1 MQECKGIITRIIDYE
16 NGIIEDEQN
25 QEYYFSKVNFN
36 KVTNIEIGDKVKFDY
51 IIITTQNA
59 YTIYK
64 AINIEKI

>member
-1 MQECKGIITRIIDYE
+1 MQECKGKITKIIDYE

-36 KVTNIEIGDKVKFDY
+36 KVTDIEVGDKVIFDY